1 VSAPGRRGTYPRQ
14 AWRRG
19 GRPAR
24 RQAYLLAGLL
34 AAAAAVA
41 GGAEGLG
48 AEQAGSAP
56 VLPQVP
62 RELSLEQAVSL
73 AMQQAGAL
81 KLERRSVERSSL
93 ALREARAA
101 LGPKLTFRAAA
112 AYLTNPP
119 EGISLAAGSLP
130 ITIDQPPFPLVTVP
144 FPEEELVLLEDPEPT
159 YFELSLE
166 LKQPVFTWLKLKN
179 AVDLA
184 GLGVEVSVA
193 EMEEARRWI
202 RRETAESYY
211 AALLARESRAH
222 LAGMVTVFG
231 EIEADR
237 SEAYDLGLIN
247 LRELLDAR
255 AQAAEAGHSLLEA
268 EEGLLT
274 ALQAL
279 EFYTGLAVEAP
290 ELSSDFATAGT
301 GPEEEILKRQ
311 SLHRSPA
318 LKKARLQLE
327 QARKNAARLRG
338 AGILKPDFALSVAV
352 DVSGQKP
359 PWAGEGWEG
368 SWDANVTIG
377 LGAEGSLFDSG
388 RSRWAVAQ
396 AEESA
401 RSAEEALQ
409 LGTRQ
414 IELAVRRAVQEARVA
429 QGRIAAA
436 EALLRAGR
444 AAEAN
449 AEVGFTQELLTREQ
463 LGGARLERLLGEI
476 ELLRAR
482 HAAAV
487 AAVRLEYLAGESPQA
502 LGPTGWWAR

>member
-1 VSAPGRRGTYPRQ
+1 MSVPGRRGTHPRQ

-19 GRPAR
+19 GRQAR

-93 ALREARAA
+93 ALREARAG
-101 LGPKLTFRAAA
+101 LGPQLSLSVAA

-119 EGISLAAGSLP
+119 SITVPAGSLGETGPP
-130 ITIDQPPFPLVTVP
+130 ILPVTLR
-144 FPEEELVLLEDPEPT
+144 FPEEDREFSEITGNT

-166 LKQPVFTWLKLKN
+166 LKQPVFTWLKLRN

-193 EMEEARRWI
+193 EMEEARRRI

-211 AALLARESRAH
+211 AALLARESRVH
-222 LAGMVTVFG
+222 LASMVAVFG

-301 GPEEEILKRQ
+301 GPQEEILKRQ
-311 SLHRSPA
+311 SLHRSPV
-318 LKKARLQLE
+318 LKKARLQVE

-377 LGAEGSLFDSG
+377 VGAEGSLFDSG

-444 AAEAN
+444 EAEAN
-449 AEVGFTQELLTREQ
+449 ARVAFTQELLTRQQ

-482 HAAAV
+482 HDAAV